1 MRLVN
6 TEASQEGSEAAASG
20 EDEVQQPVPV
30 TEIGG
35 QGVAEVIVTPDLGE
49 ASEAAVVEVTMAG
62 NVVAASTLARTLEQN

>member
-1 MRLVN
+1 MELGRGRKRL
-6 TEASQEGSEAAASG
+6 ESR

-49 ASEAAVVEVTMAG
+49 DRHEASEAAVVEVTMAG

>member
-49 ASEAAVVEVTMAG
+49 DRHEASKAAVVDNLKYCE
-62 NVVAASTLARTLEQN
+62 N